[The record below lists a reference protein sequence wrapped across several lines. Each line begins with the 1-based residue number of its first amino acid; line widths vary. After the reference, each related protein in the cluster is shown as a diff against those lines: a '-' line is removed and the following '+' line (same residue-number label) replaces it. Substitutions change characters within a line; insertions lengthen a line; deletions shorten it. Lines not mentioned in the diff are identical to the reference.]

1 MYVCREDNL
10 LSDKLT
16 NLCISSLRVSLL
28 FIFKKLFAYFREG
41 GTKTFMLEMM
51 WKVSLSFQISL
62 FVINTEQRIFLIYH
76 SLG

>member
-1 MYVCREDNL
+1 MYVCIEDNL

-41 GTKTFMLEMM
+41 GKEGEMM